1 LGLRVEDDLE
11 RGGKAMTAYEKLGVF
26 YLGKAFDMDSGK
38 LREELL
44 LYDSKDLTTHAVI
57 IGMTG
62 SGKTGLALGL
72 LEEALIDNIPVIAI
86 DPKGDLPNLL
96 LTFPNLSADEFLP
109 WVDDQ
114 EAVAAGLN
122 RQEFAAQQADLWRKG
137 LGDWGQSAERIARL
151 RAAAEFVVYT
161 PGSRAGRPVNA
172 LGNFM
177 PPSAAVAQDRDLLR
191 ESIQS
196 TATAVLALAGI
207 DADPIASREHILIAN
222 IFSAAWS
229 QAKGLDLPGLVRAIQ
244 DPPFARVGVM
254 DLDSFYPAKDRFQL
268 AMRFNNLLAAPG
280 FEAWLEGE
288 PLDIGR
294 LLFTAEGKP
303 RASIFTISHLGDAE
317 RMFFVS
323 KLLTEV
329 VAWMR
334 TQPGTSSL
342 RAVLYMD
349 EIFGYFPPVSNP
361 PSKLPL
367 LTLLKQARAFGL
379 GVVLSTQNPVDLDY
393 KGLANTGTWFIGR
406 LQTEGDKQRVMA
418 GLEGA
423 SAGKSFDRGR
433 MERILA
439 GLGKRVF
446 LLNNVHENEPVTFQ
460 TRWTLSYLRGP
471 MTREQIKALTAAGAA
486 VNPAAAA
493 AETSLPE
500 KASVTFSASAMRET
514 QPPILSPGLNAYYLP
529 AEEPGSGLEYYPA
542 VLAGL
547 DIHYTSA
554 KHQIDLSRRLAYAA
568 PLAEGPVPLDWDQA
582 VAVMLDPSELKSKP
596 DVGASFADLPAEAKK
611 QKAYDAWRK
620 DLVRWVRQ
628 SCALRLLRC
637 ERLGETSR
645 PEESRADFLAR
656 LAHAAREQRD
666 LEVEK
671 LRRSYGA
678 RFTTLKDR
686 LLRAEQSVMRE
697 QEQLSAKKVE
707 TAISF
712 GTAIL
717 GAFLGRRA
725 VSSTSAGRLGT
736 AMKSAGR
743 LRKESMDTTRAQESA
758 ESIKAQMADLDQAL
772 QADIAKLEAAFDPA
786 AEALQE
792 ISIAPT
798 PAGITQEFFGLVW
811 LPYRRDAQGKAAPA
825 WKATS

>member
-1 LGLRVEDDLE
+1 
-11 RGGKAMTAYEKLGVF
+11 MTAYEKLGVF
-26 YLGKAFDMDSGK
+26 YLGKAFDMESGK
-38 LREELL
+38 IREEMV

-96 LTFPNLSADEFLP
+96 LTFPGLTPEEFLP

-114 EAVAAGLN
+114 DAAAAGLS
-122 RQEFAAQQADLWRKG
+122 RQQFAAKQADLWRKG
-137 LGDWGQSAERIARL
+137 LVDWGQGPERIERL
-151 RAAAEFVVYT
+151 RAAAEFAVYT
-161 PGSRAGRPVNA
+161 PGSRAGLPVNA
-172 LGNFM
+172 LGSFA
-177 PPSAAVAQDRDLLR
+177 PPPAAVAEDRDLLR
-191 ESIQS
+191 ERIMT
-196 TATAVLALAGI
+196 TATSLLALAGI
-207 DADPIASREHILIAN
+207 DADPITSREHILLST
-222 IFSAAWS
+222 IFGAAWS
-229 QAKGLDLPGLVRAIQ
+229 QGKGLDLSGLVRAVQ
-244 DPPFARVGVM
+244 EPPFARVGVM

-294 LLFTAEGKP
+294 LLFTAEGRP

-323 KLLTEV
+323 KLLNEIL
-329 VAWMR
+329 AWVR

-361 PSKLPL
+361 PSKQPL

-406 LQTEGDKQRVMA
+406 LQTEGDKERVMA

-423 SAGKSFDRGR
+423 SAGRHFDRGR
-433 MERILA
+433 MEKTLA

-446 LLNNVHENEPVTFQ
+446 LLNSVHENEPAIFQ

-471 MTREQIKALTAAGAA
+471 MTRENIKVLTAAGAA
-486 VNPAAAA
+486 VKSS
-493 AETSLPE
+493 ELPSPE
-500 KASVTFSASAMRET
+500 ASPPQAPSAIAASVVRDS
-514 QPPILSPGLNAYYLP
+514 QPLLLPPGITAYYLP
-529 AEEPGSGLEYYPA
+529 PEEPGPGLEYYPA
-542 VLAGL
+542 VLGSL
-547 DIHYTSA
+547 NIHYTSA
-554 KHQIDLSRRLAYAA
+554 KQRIDLSRRLAYAA

-582 VAVMLDPSELKSKP
+582 VPLAVDPSELSPKP
-596 DVGASFADLPAEAKK
+596 AAGASFAELPAEAKK
-611 QKAYDAWRK
+611 ARAYDAWRK
-620 DLVRWVRQ
+620 DLARWVRQ
-628 SCALRLLRC
+628 NCALKLQRSDRFGLSARA
-637 ERLGETSR
+637 
-645 PEESRADFLAR
+645 EESNADFMAR
-656 LAHAAREQRD
+656 LAQTAREQRD

-671 LRRSYGA
+671 LRRRYA
-678 RFTTLKDR
+678 DKFNALKDR
-686 LLRAEQSVMRE
+686 LMRAEQAVSRE

-717 GAFLGRRA
+717 GAFLGRKA

-736 AMKSAGR
+736 AAKSAGR
-743 LRKESMDTTRAQESA
+743 LRKESMDTARAQESA
-758 ESIKAQMADLDQAL
+758 EAVKAKIAELDLAL
-772 QADIAKLEAAFDPA
+772 QADIDKLEAAFDPA
-786 AEALQE
+786 AEKLQE
-792 ISIAPT
+792 VVVAPT

-811 LPYRRDAQGKAAPA
+811 LPYRRDDQGKAVPA
-825 WKATS
+825 WQAAA

>member
-1 LGLRVEDDLE
+1 
-11 RGGKAMTAYEKLGVF
+11 MTAYEKLGVF
-26 YLGKAFDMDSGK
+26 YLGKAFDMESGK
-38 LREELL
+38 IREEMV

-96 LTFPNLSADEFLP
+96 LTFPGLTPEEFLP

-114 EAVAAGLN
+114 DAAAAGLS
-122 RQEFAAQQADLWRKG
+122 RQQFAAKQADLWRKG
-137 LGDWGQSAERIARL
+137 LADWGQGPERIERL
-151 RAAAEFVVYT
+151 RAAAEFAVYT
-161 PGSRAGRPVNA
+161 PGSRAGLPVNA
-172 LGNFM
+172 LGSFA
-177 PPSAAVAQDRDLLR
+177 PPPAAVAEDRDLLR
-191 ESIQS
+191 ERIMT
-196 TATAVLALAGI
+196 TATSLLALAGI
-207 DADPIASREHILIAN
+207 DADPITSREHILLST

-229 QAKGLDLPGLVRAIQ
+229 QGKGLDLSGLVRAVQ
-244 DPPFARVGVM
+244 EPPFARVGVM

-294 LLFTAEGKP
+294 LLFTAEGRP

-317 RMFFVS
+317 RMFFVT
-323 KLLTEV
+323 KLLNEV
-329 VAWMR
+329 LAWVR

-361 PSKLPL
+361 PSKQPL

-406 LQTEGDKQRVMA
+406 LQTEGDKERVMA

-423 SAGKSFDRGR
+423 SAGRHFDRGR
-433 MERILA
+433 MEKTLA

-446 LLNNVHENEPVTFQ
+446 LLNSVHENEPAIFQ

-471 MTREQIKALTAAGAA
+471 MTRENIKVLTAAGAA
-486 VNPAAAA
+486 VKSS
-493 AETSLPE
+493 ELPSPE
-500 KASVTFSASAMRET
+500 ASPPQAPSAIAASVVRDS
-514 QPPILSPGLNAYYLP
+514 QPLLLPPGITAYYLP
-529 AEEPGSGLEYYPA
+529 PEEPGPGLEYYPA
-542 VLAGL
+542 VLGSL
-547 DIHYTSA
+547 NIHYTSA
-554 KHQIDLSRRLAYAA
+554 KQRIDLSRRLAYAA

-582 VAVMLDPSELKSKP
+582 VPLAVDPSELSPKP
-596 DVGASFADLPAEAKK
+596 AAGASFAELPAEAKK
-611 QKAYDAWRK
+611 ARAYDAWRK
-620 DLVRWVRQ
+620 DLARWVRQ
-628 SCALRLLRC
+628 NCALKLQRSDRFGLSARA
-637 ERLGETSR
+637 
-645 PEESRADFLAR
+645 EESNADFMAR
-656 LAHAAREQRD
+656 LAQTAREQRD

-671 LRRSYGA
+671 LRRRYA
-678 RFTTLKDR
+678 DKFNALKDR
-686 LLRAEQSVMRE
+686 LMRAEQAVSRE

-717 GAFLGRRA
+717 GAFLGRKA

-736 AMKSAGR
+736 AAKSAGR
-743 LRKESMDTTRAQESA
+743 LRKESMDTARAQESA
-758 ESIKAQMADLDQAL
+758 EAVKAKIAELDQAL
-772 QADIAKLEAAFDPA
+772 QADIDKLEAAFDPA
-786 AEALQE
+786 AEKLQE
-792 ISIAPT
+792 VVVAPT

-811 LPYRRDAQGKAAPA
+811 LPYRRDEHGKAGPA
-825 WKATS
+825 WKAGA

>member
-1 LGLRVEDDLE
+1 
-11 RGGKAMTAYEKLGVF
+11 MTAYEKLGVF

-38 LREELL
+38 LREDLV
-44 LYDSKDLTTHAVI
+44 LYDSKDLTTHAVV

-96 LTFPNLSADEFLP
+96 LTFPGLTAAEFLP

-114 EAVAAGLN
+114 EAAAAGLN
-122 RQEFAAQQADLWRKG
+122 RQQFAAKQAELWRKG
-137 LGDWGQSAERIARL
+137 LADWGQGPERIERLRSSAEFA
-151 RAAAEFVVYT
+151 VYT
-161 PGSRAGRPVNA
+161 PGSRAGLPVNA
-172 LGNFM
+172 LGSFA
-177 PPSAAVAQDRDLLR
+177 PPPAAVAEDRDLLR
-191 ESIQS
+191 ERIMT
-196 TATAVLALAGI
+196 TATSLLALAGI
-207 DADPIASREHILIAN
+207 DADPITSREHILLSN

-229 QAKGLDLPGLVRAIQ
+229 QGKGFDLAGLVRAIQ
-244 DPPFARVGVM
+244 EPPFARVGVL
-254 DLDSFYPAKDRFQL
+254 DLDSIYPAKDRFQL

-294 LLFTAEGKP
+294 LLFTGEGKP

-323 KLLTEV
+323 KLLNEIL
-329 VAWMR
+329 AWVR

-361 PSKLPL
+361 PSKQPL

-406 LQTEGDKQRVMA
+406 LQTEGDKERVMA

-423 SAGKSFDRGR
+423 SAGKHFERGR
-433 MERILA
+433 MEKTLA

-446 LLNNVHENEPVTFQ
+446 LLNSVHENEPAIFQ

-471 MTREQIKALTAAGAA
+471 MTRENIKALTAAGAA
-486 VNPAAAA
+486 VKQAVPAAEASPGEQALAA
-493 AETSLPE
+493 P
-500 KASVTFSASAMRET
+500 ASGVVRET
-514 QPPILSPGLNAYYLP
+514 QPPLLPPGITAYYLP
-529 AEEPGSGLEYYPA
+529 VADSAPGIEYFPA
-542 VLAGL
+542 VAAGL
-547 DIHYTSA
+547 DIHYTNA
-554 KHQIDLSRRLAYAA
+554 KQRIDLSRRLAYAA
-568 PLAEGPVPLDWDQA
+568 PLAEGPVPLDWDLA
-582 VAVMLDPSELKSKP
+582 FEIPLDPAELAAKP
-596 DVGASFADLPAEAKK
+596 SAGAVFAELPAEGKK
-611 QKAYDAWRK
+611 PKSYDAWRR
-620 DLVRWVRQ
+620 DLARWVRQ
-628 SCALRLLRC
+628 NCALRLQRS
-637 ERLGETSR
+637 ERFGLAAR
-645 PEESRADFLAR
+645 PDESNAEFIAR
-656 LAHAAREQRD
+656 LAQTAREQRD

-671 LRRSYGA
+671 LRRRYA
-678 RFTTLKDR
+678 DKFAALKDR
-686 LLRAEQSVMRE
+686 LMRAEQAVMRE

-717 GAFLGRRA
+717 GAFLGRKA
-725 VSSTSAGRLGT
+725 VSATSAGRLGT
-736 AMKSAGR
+736 AAKSAGR
-743 LRKESMDTTRAQESA
+743 LRKESMDTARAQESA
-758 ESIKAQMADLDQAL
+758 EAVKAKITELDQAL
-772 QADIAKLEAAFDPA
+772 QADIDKLEAAFDPT
-786 AEALQE
+786 AEKLQE
-792 ISIAPT
+792 VVVAPT
-798 PAGITQEFFGLVW
+798 PAGISQGFFGLVW
-811 LPYRRDAQGKAAPA
+811 LPYRRDEQGKAAPA
-825 WKATS
+825 WRGASS